1 MNKLLE
7 EEELNQV
14 PPPTMAAP
22 AAMAPTPPPVQ
33 KLPGMPPSVTVDDL
47 TPYLAQ
53 NKAKTERFGPDSTI
67 NLQNSLNARQDSF
80 ANRAT
85 SGMKGFADALMMGVA
100 RAGNPGWQ
108 QAYDQSELQ
117 YGQNQMSALKDARDA
132 NFKQVE
138 SGMTIDRMDPNSPI
152 SRSSQQA
159 YAPLVQKLGYPA
171 EALRGMS
178 AANIDNTLQLMAAY
192 GGKEI
197 EAMIKEYELAIE
209 RARLGQANAKAQ
221 SEKEIAA
228 ENQRIQAAKDLSGQK
243 EPSKFFGLFGG
254 GPTDASE
261 KGTQYL
267 EDKLDAAEITPDVQA
282 YAEKHGIT
290 PQKALE
296 IKRARGG

>member
-22 AAMAPTPPPVQ
+22 APMPAAPPPQ
-33 KLPGMPPSVTVDDL
+33 KLPGMPPTVTPDDL
-47 TPYLAQ
+47 TPYLALQ
-53 NKAKTERFGPDSTI
+53 KQQTQRFGPDETI
-67 NLQNSLNARQDSF
+67 ALQKSLNDRQDSF
-80 ANRAT
+80 ANRLT
-85 SGMKGFADALMMGVA
+85 SGAKGFADALMMGVA
-100 RAGNPGWQ
+100 RAGNPGFQ
-108 QAYDQSELQ
+108 QAYDQGEQ
-117 YGQNQMSALKDARDA
+117 QFAQNQMATLKDARDA

-138 SGMTIDRMDPNSPI
+138 SGMTIDRMDPNSPA

-159 YAPLVQKLGYPA
+159 YAPLVAKLGYPP
-171 EALRGMS
+171 EALKGMS

-267 EDKLDAAEITPDVQA
+267 EEKLDAADITPDVA
-282 YAEKHGIT
+282 EYAKKHGIT

>member
-7 EEELNQV
+7 EDELNQV
-14 PPPTMAAP
+14 PPPTTAVPGPMP
-22 AAMAPTPPPVQ
+22 AALPPAQ
-33 KLPGMPPSVTVDDL
+33 KLPGMPPSVTVDEL
-47 TPYLAQ
+47 TPYLTKQ
-53 NKAKTERFGPDSTI
+53 KQQVSRFGPDETI
-67 NLQNSLNARQDSF
+67 NLQNSLNQRQNSLG
-80 ANRAT
+80 NRAT
-85 SGMKGFADALMMGVA
+85 SGLKGFADAIMMGVA

-108 QAYDQSELQ
+108 QAYDQSEQ
-117 YGQNQMSALKDARDA
+117 QFGQNQMASLKDARDA

-138 SGMTIDRMDPNSPI
+138 SGMTIDRMDPASPV
-152 SRSSQQA
+152 SKSAQQA
-159 YAPLVQKLGYPA
+159 YAPLVAKLGYPPA
-171 EALRGMS
+171 ALSGMS

-221 SEKEIAA
+221 SDKEIAA
-228 ENQRIQAAKDLSGQK
+228 ETARLGAAKELSGQK

-261 KGTQYL
+261 EGTKYL
-267 EDKLDAAEITPDVQA
+267 QEKLNEAEITPDVSE
-282 YAEKHGIT
+282 YAKKHGIT

-296 IKRARGG
+296 IKKARGG